1 VILRFREVCDLVK
14 LSRSTIW
21 RLRRDKSSGFPNPI
35 QISTGLLGWRREEVD
50 TWLASRAVVSIS
62 GKAA

>member
-21 RLRRDKSSGFPNPI
+21 RLRRDQASGFPDPI
-35 QISTGLLGWRREEVD
+35 QLSPGLIGWRREDIVKS
-50 TWLASRAVVSIS
+50 L
-62 GKAA
+62 